1 MAVRNIEL
9 RGVRVHNLKNIDLDL
24 PHRQLI
30 VVCGVSGS
38 GKTSLALDTLY
49 AEGQRRYIE
58 SFSAYTRQF
67 LDQFEKP
74 AADRIDGLPPAIAVT
89 RAPTSRS
96 SRSTVAT
103 ATEMA
108 DYLRLLFAKIGQIH
122 CHQCRRMVR
131 ADTPQTVTDQ
141 FAGLSDG
148 RRLMVAFGRTL
159 SDPQEMRTWAAELA
173 EDGFVRAVIG
183 GQTVPL
189 EAGDDAASV
198 PSGPRQAVEALV
210 VVDRLVAGQSRRERI
225 QDSVETAFAKGGGR
239 CIMLVEVTSAS
250 VGPETSET
258 PDTSVAHQTIDG
270 QLWEV
275 WPFGESLRC
284 ESCGI
289 DYLPLEPRSLSFN
302 SPLGACPACE
312 GFGNILDIDMDLVV
326 PDPGKTLRDGAIA
339 PWNTPAY
346 SHELEELLALAGD
359 YGIPTDV
366 PFRELS
372 EEQREL
378 IRSGV
383 PEREFGGLR
392 GFFQWLER
400 RKYKMHLR
408 VFLSRWRSY
417 RTCPACQGDR
427 LRPEALAVELGGR
440 NLGQVS
446 RMEIREARGFF
457 QQLSLTPREGQI
469 ARTMLQQID
478 ARLGYL
484 EAVGLEY
491 LTLDRTI
498 RTLSGGEA
506 QRVALTSA
514 LGSSLVNM
522 LYVLDEPSVGMH
534 PRDVGRLIEAVRGLR
549 RRQNTVVVVEH
560 EEAMLRAADR
570 LVEIGPAAGERGGEV
585 VFQGTL
591 AEMQASD
598 RSLTGDYL
606 FGRLGV
612 SPPGQRRATNHG
624 WIRLHGAAA
633 TTSRTS
639 WWSSRSASCA
649 S

>member
-122 CHQCRRMVR
+122 CHQCRRSVR

-148 RRLMVAFGRTL
+148 RRLMVAFRRTL

-173 EDGFVRAVIG
+173 EDGFVRAVIA

-189 EAGDDAASV
+189 GAGDDAASA
-198 PSGPRQAVEALV
+198 PSGPSRAVEALV

-225 QDSVETAFAKGGGR
+225 HDSVETAFAKGHGR
-239 CIMLVEVTSAS
+239 CVMLVEVTSPS
-250 VGPETSET
+250 VA
-258 PDTSVAHQTIDG
+258 PDTSAPPDASVAHQTIDG
-270 QLWEV
+270 RLWEV

-326 PDPGKTLRDGAIA
+326 PDAGKSLARRCYCTLELARLRATSWRNCWRWPTTTAFPPIGRFAICRTS
-339 PWNTPAY
+339 N
-346 SHELEELLALAGD
+346 
-359 YGIPTDV
+359 V
-366 PFRELS
+366 
-372 EEQREL
+372 EL

-427 LRPEALAVELGGR
+427 LRPEALAVELGGQ

-446 RMEIREARGFF
+446 RMEIREARAFF
-457 QQLSLTPREGQI
+457 QQLSLTPRQ
-469 ARTMLQQID
+469 RTDRPHD
-478 ARLGYL
+478 A
-484 EAVGLEY
+484 A
-491 LTLDRTI
+491 TDRCAAGVSRSRRAGI
-498 RTLSGGEA
+498 PDSGSDHSHA
-506 QRVALTSA
+506 QRGRSTTRGADLC
-514 LGSSLVNM
+514 LGI
-522 LYVLDEPSVGMH
+522 EPGEH
-534 PRDVGRLIEAVRGLR
+534 AVRAR
-549 RRQNTVVVVEH
+549 
-560 EEAMLRAADR
+560 
-570 LVEIGPAAGERGGEV
+570 
-585 VFQGTL
+585 
-591 AEMQASD
+591 
-598 RSLTGDYL
+598 
-606 FGRLGV
+606 
-612 SPPGQRRATNHG
+612 
-624 WIRLHGAAA
+624 
-633 TTSRTS
+633 
-639 WWSSRSASCA
+639 
-649 S
+649 